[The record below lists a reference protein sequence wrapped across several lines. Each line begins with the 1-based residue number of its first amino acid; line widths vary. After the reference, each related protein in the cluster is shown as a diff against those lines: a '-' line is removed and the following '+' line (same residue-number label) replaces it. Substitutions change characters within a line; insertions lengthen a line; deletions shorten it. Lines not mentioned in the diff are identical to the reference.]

1 MPANVLRRWPNSQR
15 RGLKAARGVVD
26 AVISRCETGDFDD
39 DDPPARLHGDLWSGN
54 VMWTPEGVVLI
65 DPAAHGGHRETDL
78 AMLALFGC
86 PYLDAVIDGYQQQR
100 PLRDGWRERVG
111 LHQLYPLLAH
121 VVLFGGGYAR
131 QAHAAAAN
139 ALRAG

>member
-1 MPANVLRRWPNSQR
+1 
-15 RGLKAARGVVD
+15 
-26 AVISRCETGDFDD
+26 
-39 DDPPARLHGDLWSGN
+39 
-54 VMWTPEGVVLI
+54 MWTSEGAVLI

-86 PYLDAVIDGYQQQR
+86 PYLADVFEGYRSVR
-100 PLRDGWRERVG
+100 PLPAGWERRVG

-131 QAHAAAAN
+131 QAEAAAHG
-139 ALRAG
+139 ALVS